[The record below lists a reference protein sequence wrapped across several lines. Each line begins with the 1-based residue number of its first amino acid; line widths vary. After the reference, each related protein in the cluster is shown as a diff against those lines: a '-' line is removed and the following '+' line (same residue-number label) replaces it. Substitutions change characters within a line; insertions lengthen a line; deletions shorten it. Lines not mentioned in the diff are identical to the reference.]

1 MKQYLYDIRNA
12 TGISNNNFHKI
23 FLIKNKSLLLPR
35 HKQKYMSKFF
45 LNIKESAQH
54 AGIILLSC
62 LSALWLLIRGK
73 RIK

>member
-1 MKQYLYDIRNA
+1 
-12 TGISNNNFHKI
+12 
-23 FLIKNKSLLLPR
+23 
-35 HKQKYMSKFF
+35 MSKFF

-54 AGIILLSC
+54 AGIVLLSC